1 MAAEL
6 PSPCCMR
13 GSLHNGNPTGTE
25 ETIHGLQTYVARPE
39 TGPTKGTLVI
49 IPDAFGWDFV
59 NLRVLADSYAK
70 RGKFEVLMP
79 DFHFGD
85 PFTKSG
91 LDSVFALKGYEPPFY
106 VRWWRMLSTF
116 PVFLFWAWTHRQSVT
131 LPIIT
136 NFFKALREAHSST
149 GEKIGVAGFCWGGR
163 YAILVDSYVD
173 AIYSAHPSFLQI
185 PSEVEPVT
193 KPISFALGDK
203 DVVVP
208 MSKVEQIKGVLKKKE
223 NLDSEVII
231 YEGMEHC
238 KC

>member
-106 VRWWRMLSTF
+106 VRWYVCRFFHLYQIIYIPKRT
-116 PVFLFWAWTHRQSVT
+116 PSVLYKFT
-131 LPIIT
+131 KFNKINTIIT
-136 NFFKALREAHSST
+136 GGECSLHSQYSFSGRGPIDKASPSPSSPIFSKHSVKHT
-149 GEKIGVAGFCWGGR
+149 AALEKK
-163 YAILVDSYVD
+163 L
-173 AIYSAHPSFLQI
+173 
-185 PSEVEPVT
+185 E
-193 KPISFALGDK
+193 
-203 DVVVP
+203 
-208 MSKVEQIKGVLKKKE
+208 
-223 NLDSEVII
+223 
-231 YEGMEHC
+231 
-238 KC
+238 